1 MPRVVRVL
9 LRLPFQRRFLVVAA
23 LSLLATGMLAFT
35 AGPALAGPIAPDAGS
50 GSPNAEGIRQLY
62 LIIFALGA
70 VIFFGVGG
78 LLIYTLIR
86 FRAKKGAVA
95 AQIHGSTRMEVSW
108 TVGAALLLVVIS
120 VVTFAKL
127 GEINDPPNSGPGGTP
142 VTKSGAFV
150 AAGAKQRLPPNGKSL
165 SIEVNGQQ
173 YIWRYTYEDGDGNN
187 LNNVYSYQQMVVP
200 VDTTV
205 TLKIRSQD
213 VQHSWWI
220 PALGGKFDAVP
231 GYTNYTWFKAT
242 NLGTYTGQCAELC
255 GRNHANMTAKV
266 TVVPAA
272 QFEAWYA
279 RQKADLK
286 AADLAAAASRAAQEK
301 AAKALVTDSQ
311 TAQLT
316 GDALGKQLFVAGNPS
331 TGAASCASC
340 HTMKA
345 AGAAGTKG
353 PNLDKVIASDPAS
366 ATLDAIVAPNTEIFP
381 GYKKGVMPADYA
393 KTLTKPQLAALVAYI
408 YKSTH
413 K

>member
-1 MPRVVRVL
+1 
-9 LRLPFQRRFLVVAA
+9 
-23 LSLLATGMLAFT
+23 
-35 AGPALAGPIAPDAGS
+35 
-50 GSPNAEGIRQLY
+50 
-62 LIIFALGA
+62 
-70 VIFFGVGG
+70 
-78 LLIYTLIR
+78 
-86 FRAKKGAVA
+86 
-95 AQIHGSTRMEVSW
+95 
-108 TVGAALLLVVIS
+108 
-120 VVTFAKL
+120 
-127 GEINDPPNSGPGGTP
+127 
-142 VTKSGAFV
+142 
-150 AAGAKQRLPPNGKSL
+150 
-165 SIEVNGQQ
+165 
-173 YIWRYTYEDGDGNN
+173 
-187 LNNVYSYQQMVVP
+187 MVVP
-200 VDTTV
+200 VNTTV

-242 NLGTYTGQCAELC
+242 NVGTYTGQCAELC

-279 RQKADLK
+279 RQKADIR
-286 AADLAAAASRAAQEK
+286 AADVAAAASRAAQEK
-301 AAKALVTDSQ
+301 AAKALITSSQ

-340 HTMKA
+340 HVMKA

-366 ATLDAIVAPNTEIFP
+366 ATLDAIVAPNKEILP
-381 GYKKGVMPADYA
+381 GYKKGVMPTDYA